1 MVDRRAIYQMP
12 GPKLLFFVALATAAL
27 STPASAETQG
37 ASEIRSAVDAFV
49 RSQTAGLQGRVESV
63 AGTVDPRLKL
73 SLCESLEAFLPTG
86 ARLWG
91 NSTVG
96 VRCLHPERWSLF
108 VPVQV
113 RVWADVVVS
122 ARALA
127 RGQVLAAEDL
137 ATQSLDLTQLP
148 QGVYSDPGAVVGK
161 VAGTQIAGGMPLRA
175 DMLRTATVVLQ
186 GQTVRVVFTG
196 DGLRVTSD
204 GRALGNAGIGE
215 PVQVRTASGKVLKG
229 IVQAAGVVEVR

>member
-1 MVDRRAIYQMP
+1 MM
-12 GPKLLFFVALATAAL
+12 GPKLFFCVGLATAAL
-27 STPASAETQG
+27 STTALAETQD
-37 ASEIRSAVDAFV
+37 ADEIRSTVDAFV
-49 RSQTAGLQGRVESV
+49 QAQTAGLPGRVESV
-63 AGTVDPRLKL
+63 PGAVDPRLRL
-73 SLCESLEAFLPTG
+73 NRCESLEAFLPTG

-96 VRCLHPERWSLF
+96 VRCLRPERWSLF

-127 RGQVLAAEDL
+127 RGQTLAAEDL

-148 QGVYSDPGAVVGK
+148 QGVYSDPATVLGK
-161 VAGTQIAGGMPLRA
+161 VAATQISGGMPLRS
-175 DMLRTATVVLQ
+175 DMLRAATVVLQ
-186 GQTVRVVFTG
+186 GQIVRVVFTG
-196 DGLRVTSD
+196 DGLRVSSD

-215 PVQVRTASGKVLKG
+215 PVQVRTASGKVIKG